1 MASSEGS
8 AHSQWRRK
16 FASCDATIFQ
26 IIHAAVAVAALDHPA
41 EFEQKREGI
50 VRRIYTGGILSC
62 DGADD
67 SSKDSIG
74 TPVKGHRP
82 VAESKKED
90 GPSASS
96 TEKAPIKNELGRKNC
111 SVRPH
116 STTPPA
122 AAADRNKAP
131 PQPSE
136 QSMEAMLATAKRK
149 LKESYDE
156 HKEAKRQRKPPL
168 VEAPEMARQR
178 WKSQHHIIRQRDE
191 VRCTATIAKRR
202 AMMST
207 LRASWA

>member
-16 FASCDATIFQ
+16 LASCGATIFQ
-26 IIHAAVAVAALDHPA
+26 IIDAAVAVAALDHPA
-41 EFEQKREGI
+41 EFVQRREGI
-50 VRRIYTGGILSC
+50 VRRIYTGGIVSC

-67 SSKDSIG
+67 SSKDSIAA
-74 TPVKGHRP
+74 PVKGRRP
-82 VAESKKED
+82 MAESKED

-131 PQPSE
+131 E
-136 QSMEAMLATAKRK
+136 QSMEAKLATAKRM

-156 HKEAKRQRKPPL
+156 HEEAKRQRKPPL

-178 WKSQHHIIRQRDE
+178 RKRQHYIIRQRDE

-202 AMMST
+202 ALMST
-207 LRASWA
+207 LRAKWA

>member
-41 EFEQKREGI
+41 EFEQRREGI

-67 SSKDSIG
+67 SSKDSIAS
-74 TPVKGHRP
+74 PVKGHRP
-82 VAESKKED
+82 VAESKKDE
-90 GPSASS
+90 GSSA
-96 TEKAPIKNELGRKNC
+96 EKATAPVKNELASKNC

-122 AAADRNKAP
+122 AAANRNKAP
-131 PQPSE
+131 E
-136 QSMEAMLATAKRK
+136 QSMEAKLATTKRM
-149 LKESYDE
+149 LNERYDE
-156 HKEAKRQRKPPL
+156 DKEAKRQRKPPL

-178 WKSQHHIIRQRDE
+178 RKSQHHIIRQRDE
-191 VRCTATIAKRR
+191 VRCTTTIAKRR
-202 AMMST
+202 ALMST
-207 LRASWA
+207 LRARWA